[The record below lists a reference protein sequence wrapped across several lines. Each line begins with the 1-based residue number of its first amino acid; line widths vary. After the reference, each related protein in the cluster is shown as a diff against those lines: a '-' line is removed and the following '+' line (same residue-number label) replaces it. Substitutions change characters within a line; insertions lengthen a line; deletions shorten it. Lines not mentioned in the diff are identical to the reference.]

1 MGTRAYHIVSVL
13 SEALISLGDWKD
25 RHLWP
30 FVLLGLGIALG
41 DGWVRC
47 LTAHV
52 LPTSVPSFPLAG
64 KREYGLLHILALG
77 HKALG
82 WGFGMGDVLRVGH
95 HALQA
100 KSYNLRM
107 FDMLVSLLMA
117 LSTFGKGGS
126 SWGCPGDF

>member
-13 SEALISLGDWKD
+13 SETPISLGDWKD

-30 FVLLGLGIALG
+30 FVLLGLGIVLG
-41 DGWVRC
+41 DDWVRC
-47 LTAHV
+47 LTVHV
-52 LPTSVPSFPLAG
+52 LPSSVPSFPLAG
-64 KREYGLLHILALG
+64 KREYRAPSHLSIRSQSSGM
-77 HKALG
+77 
-82 WGFGMGDVLRVGH
+82 GFGMGDVLRVGH

-107 FDMLVSLLMA
+107 FDMVVSLLMA
-117 LSTFGKGGS
+117 LSTLGKGGS